1 MAEWK
6 RTENFR
12 AWQTWQGCNIRL
24 CRNRVS
30 EKLGVGLGIYLFLN
44 NAVLGWGLKLGW
56 LRPRSRPRVL
66 LTPVVMFTNK
76 TSVLKTGK
84 FGEERSETKL
94 FDACHTRYAV
104 FFTPPSS
111 WASSLLSALRSSL
124 IHMTSNQVILDE
136 WKQRT
141 SHRNN
146 DDQRTTEETIVRI
159 DKPWVWFNNEN
170 FLITSN
176 GYATLRH
183 AQQI

>member
-1 MAEWK
+1 MI
-6 RTENFR
+6 
-12 AWQTWQGCNIRL
+12 GCQKNAGSGRG
-24 CRNRVS
+24 RGRD
-30 EKLGVGLGIYLFLN
+30 LFFFFN
-44 NAVLGWGLKLGW
+44 NAVLGWGFKWGC
-56 LRPRSRPRVL
+56 LRPRPLVL

-76 TSVLKTGK
+76 TSVWKTGK
-84 FGEERSETKL
+84 YGEECFQTKS
-94 FDACHTRYAV
+94 FNDCHTRFAV

-111 WASSLLSALRSSL
+111 WVSSLLSALRSSL
-124 IHMTSNQVILDE
+124 IHMSSNQVILDE

-159 DKPWVWFNNEN
+159 DTPWVWFNNEN

-183 AQQI
+183 AKQI